1 MADAATPVGFHHY
14 ILLVRAFLYWRFSWA
29 AALWVCVFV
38 PRAAVSS
45 ALGWLSAAVYADFVC
60 WPLFY
65 PGAALFSLAC
75 IPVGVC
81 LAQPVFGG
89 WRLFSALCG
98 LLIRGGIFCSY
109 NPVDA
114 LFSAGLGCRRH
125 LARRVFIISCQNG

>member
-1 MADAATPVGFHHY
+1 MGFHHY
-14 ILLVRAFLYWRFSWA
+14 ILLVRALLYWRFSWA

-38 PRAAVSS
+38 PRAAVLS

-75 IPVGVC
+75 IPVGAC
-81 LAQPVFGG
+81 LAQPVF
-89 WRLFSALCG
+89 RRAASFFRPFDG

-109 NPVDA
+109 NPVDT
-114 LFSAGLGCRRH
+114 LFSAGLGCWHH
-125 LARRVFIISCQNG
+125 LARQVFIISYHNG